1 MCGFLVFYQSLDL
14 KLLMKLFNFFTLNGL
29 VSGFNTS
36 RQKGELP
43 EDKEIQTI
51 SSPTVVEVPIET
63 KRNR

>member
-1 MCGFLVFYQSLDL
+1 
-14 KLLMKLFNFFTLNGL
+14 MKLFNFFTLNGL

-51 SSPTVVEVPIET
+51 SSPTAVEVPIET

>member
-1 MCGFLVFYQSLDL
+1 
-14 KLLMKLFNFFTLNGL
+14 MKLFNIFTLNGL

-43 EDKEIQTI
+43 EDKEMQTI
-51 SSPTVVEVPIET
+51 SSPAAVEVPIEN